1 MRILFVAN
9 GYPPTAYG
17 GVEVYV
23 SELAENL
30 AARGHEVAVFCRES
44 QPGKTEYS
52 VIETTEEGVPVFR
65 VINNFDHIRAL
76 PDRFLGRE
84 IEALFEEVLRKF
96 APDLVHFNHTIGLSA
111 RLPGVAAQHHIPS
124 VFTLHD
130 FWPMCQKVHLM
141 DWQGKR
147 CPGPARGGN
156 CFKCIT
162 SAENEAWYLTLWRLA
177 KQTPPFSRVYQR
189 FRDYLHPNST
199 VPLLEEISP
208 AHFALRQ
215 KLFQQNLKHS
225 QQVIVPSEFL
235 RTTFIENDF
244 EGNIYSVLPLG
255 IKGDDRSLQPRRG
268 DSALIFGFAG
278 NIVQFKGV
286 KSLISAFRQVNHPA
300 IQLHLYGRDN
310 ANPTYAAQAKA
321 LAEGDPRIV
330 FKGAVPLEQRYDI
343 FRQIDALV
351 IPTTGYE
358 TFSFV
363 AREALVSGVPVIA
376 ANAGALPEI
385 IQEGVNGFLF
395 PPGDIPALAQTLERI
410 ARQPEMLRKLTL
422 PGPVEVL
429 SIEAHVDRLL
439 AIYASAGQAYAQQKT
454 NRETLSLR

>member
-23 SELAENL
+23 SELADSL
-30 AARGHEVAVFCRES
+30 AARGHEVAIFCREA
-44 QPGKTEYS
+44 QPGAPEFS
-52 VIETTEEGVPVFR
+52 VSETAEKGIPVVR
-65 VINNFDHIRAL
+65 VINNFNHVRAL
-76 PDRFLGRE
+76 PDRFLSQE
-84 IEALFEEVLRKF
+84 IETLFEETLRKF
-96 APDLVHFNHTIGLSA
+96 VPDIVHFNHTIGLSA
-111 RLPGVAAQHHIPS
+111 RLPGIAARHHIAS

-141 DWQGKR
+141 DWQGRR

-156 CFKCIT
+156 CHKCLT
-162 SAENEAWYLTLWRLA
+162 AAENEAWYLTLWRLT
-177 KQTPPFSRVYQR
+177 KQTPPFSRIYQC

-199 VPLLEEISP
+199 IPLLEEISP

-215 KLFQQNLKHS
+215 RLFQQNLKHS

-235 RTTFIENDF
+235 RNIFIENGF
-244 EGNIYSVLPLG
+244 EGNSFTVLPLG
-255 IKGDDRSLQPRRG
+255 IKGDDRRPTQFQRKN
-268 DSALIFGFAG
+268 DALIFGFAG
-278 NIVQFKGV
+278 NIVPFKGV
-286 KSLISAFRQVNHPA
+286 KSLISAFRQVNHPG

-310 ANPTYAAQAKA
+310 ANPTYAAQAKT
-321 LAEGDPRIV
+321 LAEGEPRIV
-330 FKGAVPLEQRYDI
+330 FKGAVPPEQRYDI

-358 TFSFV
+358 TFSYV

-395 PPGDIPALAQTLERI
+395 PPGDIPALAKTLERI
-410 ARQPEMLRKLTL
+410 AQQPEMLKKLTL
-422 PGPVEVL
+422 PGPIEVL
-429 SIEAHVDRLL
+429 SIEAHVDRLQ
-439 AIYASAGQAYAQQKT
+439 AIYEAACQAYTQQNA
-454 NRETLSLR
+454 NRSPLFS